1 VLGEPEAPRLDDYC
15 ARVGYRGP
23 RTPSA
28 EVLRDLHLAHATHI
42 PFENLDIHLGRPI
55 RLDLDHLQE
64 KLVRSGRGG
73 YCFEHNTLFAAVL
86 EACGFPVVRLAA
98 RVRAGATRVLPRTHM
113 LLDVTA
119 DGSSFLCDVGFGA
132 DGPLLPIP
140 LAAGTEVAVFGRGY
154 RLAREG
160 HLLVLQCASAGTW
173 MDLYTFTREPQYPV
187 DFEMAN
193 HYVSTY
199 PESRFVLTITAQ
211 LRTPTEQF
219 VLRGRE
225 LTIERDGTL
234 QTRSIDDSRT
244 LGIVL
249 TETFG
254 LALTA
259 IEIDAAFRATG
270 G

>member
-1 VLGEPEAPRLDDYC
+1 
-15 ARVGYRGP
+15 
-23 RTPSA
+23 
-28 EVLRDLHLAHATHI
+28 
-42 PFENLDIHLGRPI
+42 
-55 RLDLDHLQE
+55 
-64 KLVRSGRGG
+64 
-73 YCFEHNTLFAAVL
+73 
-86 EACGFPVVRLAA
+86 
-98 RVRAGATRVLPRTHM
+98 
-113 LLDVTA
+113 
-119 DGSSFLCDVGFGA
+119 
-132 DGPLLPIP
+132 
-140 LAAGTEVAVFGRGY
+140 
-154 RLAREG
+154 
-160 HLLVLQCASAGTW
+160 
-173 MDLYTFTREPQYPV
+173 
-187 DFEMAN
+187 MAN

-219 VLRGRE
+219 VPRGRE